1 MVFIVSIFMIFILFA
16 WVGAEIGTKLWS
28 WNALIIFLVS
38 LWPTIIILS
47 ELAMMPIYI
56 FNTLWNK
63 IIQIKDAL
71 NDRKNY
77 IWDLKELVSLI
88 NTLHNLMKK
97 ILCLKKTFLFFLTKK
112 TNKQIKTYF
121 QMVQENILNILKEL
135 KYELEMEIS
144 IRNER
149 LTQAK
154 FDLSQN
160 LTGTP
165 ELLAVSEAQKI
176 RLDKQI
182 EEFEE
187 LQKRL
192 AGM

>member
-1 MVFIVSIFMIFILFA
+1 
-16 WVGAEIGTKLWS
+16 
-28 WNALIIFLVS
+28 
-38 LWPTIIILS
+38 
-47 ELAMMPIYI
+47 
-56 FNTLWNK
+56 
-63 IIQIKDAL
+63 
-71 NDRKNY
+71 
-77 IWDLKELVSLI
+77 
-88 NTLHNLMKK
+88 
-97 ILCLKKTFLFFLTKK
+97 
-112 TNKQIKTYF
+112 
-121 QMVQENILNILKEL
+121 MVQENILNILKEL

-144 IRNER
+144 IQNER

>member
-63 IIQIKDAL
+63 IIQIKDVL

-97 ILCLKKTFLFFLTKK
+97 ILFLKKTFLFFLTKK

-144 IRNER
+144 IQNER